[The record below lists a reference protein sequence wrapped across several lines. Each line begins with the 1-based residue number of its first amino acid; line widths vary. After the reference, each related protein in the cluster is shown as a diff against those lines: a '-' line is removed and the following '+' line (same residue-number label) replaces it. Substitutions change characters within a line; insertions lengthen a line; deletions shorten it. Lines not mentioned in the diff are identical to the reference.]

1 MMTPKSSARVIV
13 APRTTGVSLCLMLVT
28 INVPKPGM
36 ENMVSVMT
44 APPSRPP
51 KDVAVVVMMGSSAF
65 RSACLKTITAW
76 GIPLA

>member
-1 MMTPKSSARVIV
+1 
-13 APRTTGVSLCLMLVT
+13 
-28 INVPKPGM
+28 
-36 ENMVSVMT
+36 MVSVMT

-76 GIPLA
+76 GIPLARAVRT